1 MIELLIFL
9 LPIIT
14 AGIGIYQKTILD
26 EGSAISFVDYAN
38 KHGAKARTLNSPRFY
53 LQLTAYIISP
63 LYISFGWVWMV
74 LGITLFIWMG
84 SYFLFGDGKTV
95 TPNLCSSEL
104 DNLVLK
110 RRKQAITSSVVMLL
124 WIASWVVEYS

>member
-38 KHGAKARTLNSPRFY
+38 KHGAKARTLKSPRFF
-53 LQLTAYIISP
+53 LQLTSYIISP
-63 LYISFGWVWMV
+63 LYIGFGWVWMI
-74 LGITLFIWMG
+74 LGAL
-84 SYFLFGDGKTV
+84 Y
-95 TPNLCSSEL
+95 
-104 DNLVLK
+104 
-110 RRKQAITSSVVMLL
+110 
-124 WIASWVVEYS
+124 

>member
-38 KHGAKARTLNSPRFY
+38 KHGAKARTLKSPRFF

-63 LYISFGWVWMV
+63 LYIGFGWVWMI
-74 LGITLFIWMG
+74 LGVILLVWMG
-84 SYFLFGDGKTV
+84 VYFLFGDEKTV
-95 TPNLCSSEL
+95 TPNLCSS
-104 DNLVLK
+104 DFDKLVLK
-110 RRKQAITSSVVMLL
+110 RRKQAMVSSVVMII